1 LSTRRDEQQRAGA
14 GSQAPST
21 TLARRRARVR
31 FWRRLIIR
39 LIAVLASLMALVG
52 IVGSVIAY
60 RQISGA
66 QRSAQAELRQIS
78 DNFTQISLT
87 LATVSTSAG
96 NASASV
102 GEARVALD
110 DAAKTTR
117 GVADTLDQTAG
128 VINFTVPGTTY
139 KPLAGVDTSF
149 RDQARQLRTVA
160 DDVAK
165 TNTALNQNG
174 TDLKAIS
181 DDVSKVS
188 AQMADIAVQLRS
200 LSNDGDGSLTMITNA
215 TRLVII
221 WSGIIHLLLL
231 LVGVSLFLLTVED
244 LVLANEQKPAGG
256 RADVGDDIIE
266 W

>member
-1 LSTRRDEQQRAGA
+1 MSTRRDEQQRAGA
-14 GSQAPST
+14 QPRVPSP

-39 LIAVLASLMALVG
+39 LIAVLSSLVALVG

-60 RQISGA
+60 RQISLA
-66 QRSAQAELRQIS
+66 QRSAQTELRQIS
-78 DNFTQISLT
+78 DNFAQIATT
-87 LATVSTSAG
+87 LSTVSTSAG
-96 NASASV
+96 NASTSV

-117 GVADTLDQTAG
+117 GIADTLDQTAG
-128 VINFTVPGTTY
+128 VINFTFPGTTY

-149 RDQARQLRTVA
+149 RDQARQLRVVA

-165 TNTALNQNG
+165 TNTALSRNG

-181 DDVSKVS
+181 DDVATVS
-188 AQMADIAVQLRS
+188 SQMADISAQLRS
-200 LSNDGDGSLTMITNA
+200 LSNDGDGSLTMITDA
-215 TRLVII
+215 TRLVIT

-231 LVGVSLFLLTVED
+231 LVGVGLFLLTVED
-244 LVLANEQKPAGG
+244 LALANEQAPGGG
-256 RADVGDDIIE
+256 RADVGDDLIE